1 MISRVIRTVGGIPAM
16 TEMMDRTLLNT
27 MIIKRE
33 RLDLKFNESTG
44 RLYQVEMNY
53 GMNRSRYDD

>member
-53 GMNRSRYDD
+53 GMNRNRYDD